1 MIRKV
6 WAGTRFPLTYQILVL
21 AWSSFYLVCTKLI
34 HLTAENKEVLSAKSF
49 QLDLRPSD
57 KLLMFIRK
65 SRGPDNEL

>member
-1 MIRKV
+1 M